1 MASTIPYTADDSKCS
16 RTLLGPIQEECG
28 GSPVGRDALVGIRME
43 QPTNRKQGAMRCE
56 VPDRPIDKTAPFGP
70 CGSYDEVPPTVF
82 RWNVVV
88 RLCSVRGTLVA
99 HWWLAMVGLKCT
111 VSPI

>member
-1 MASTIPYTADDSKCS
+1 
-16 RTLLGPIQEECG
+16 
-28 GSPVGRDALVGIRME
+28 ME

-111 VSPI
+111 ITNLLVAALFGTVKWVCCAALSAYIDGRAALYGIILSF